1 MIQQLPRFCEDPLEM
16 LLQLKYDKRNNMLL
30 GTTGKGFAIWTLN
43 EPDSKVHYMALP
55 HGVRNITTRMM
66 VSNSVMV
73 SATLDFAVAGV
84 RYIRETNII
93 TI

>member
-1 MIQQLPRFCEDPLEM
+1 
-16 LLQLKYDKRNNMLL
+16 MLL